1 MPEIKRTATTT
12 TTKGWS
18 LKKKEW
24 REVTTRK
31 ARERKRKKRRRKRKR
46 RRRKKRRR
54 EREREREKEKCAA
67 LCAINVA
74 NNQPRRRRTITRT
87 SSETK
92 VTSLT
97 VARVALLENGKPS
110 KTR

>member
-31 ARERKRKKRRRKRKR
+31 AREREEEEEEEEGEEEERK
-46 RRRKKRRR
+46 R
-54 EREREREKEKCAA
+54 ERERERERKMRGP
-67 LCAINVA
+67 L
-74 NNQPRRRRTITRT
+74 RH
-87 SSETK
+87 
-92 VTSLT
+92 
-97 VARVALLENGKPS
+97 
-110 KTR
+110 

>member
-31 ARERKRKKRRRKRKR
+31 AREREEEEEEEEGEEEEEE
-46 RRRKKRRR
+46 R
-54 EREREREKEKCAA
+54 ERERERKKNARPFA
-67 LCAINVA
+67 PLTL
-74 NNQPRRRRTITRT
+74 RTISRAGAAQLHAPHP
-87 SSETK
+87 K
-92 VTSLT
+92 Q
-97 VARVALLENGKPS
+97 K
-110 KTR
+110 